1 MNDTNGT
8 FYAVGVGPGAPELLT
23 LQAVNRLRQC
33 PVIAAPQTRSGQMLA
48 LDIARSALDL
58 REKEVLPLS
67 FTMSREPSLRE
78 ESYQTAARQIEAF
91 LQKGLDVAMVN
102 LGDVSVFATAYYILE
117 RIREDGF
124 QTLMAPGVTSFS
136 AVAARLGCSLTQ
148 IDAPLHIIPASADLD
163 SALRF
168 PGTKVLMKSGSAI
181 HETVQALER
190 AGLLDRAALVAD
202 CGLPTEQVYCDRRD
216 VVSSGRYPYTGRL
229 GILREEDKKIVE
241 DSLRQVDALD
251 FADKPFQAIS
261 DGQRQR
267 ILLARALCQQPE
279 LIVLD
284 EPTSYL
290 DIRYKLELLSILKRM
305 VREKNLAV
313 LMSLHEL
320 DLAARV
326 SDTVVCVAGDRIDKI
341 GTPEEIFTR
350 EYIAKLYHMEPG
362 KYDACFDTLEFVP

>member
-8 FYAVGVGPGAPELLT
+8 FYAVGVGPGDPELLT
-23 LQAVNRLRQC
+23 LQAANILKRC
-33 PVIAAPQTRSGQMLA
+33 PVIAAPQTKSGQMLA

-58 REKEVLPLS
+58 REKEILPLS
-67 FTMSREPSLRE
+67 FTMSHEPALRE

-124 QTLMAPGVTSFS
+124 ETLMAPGVTSFS

-163 SALRF
+163 LALQF

-202 CGLPTEQVYCDRRD
+202 CGLPTEQVYRD
-216 VVSSGRYPYTGRL
+216 
-229 GILREEDKKIVE
+229 LRELPENLSYFATIIV
-241 DSLRQVDALD
+241 QGA
-251 FADKPFQAIS
+251 
-261 DGQRQR
+261 
-267 ILLARALCQQPE
+267 
-279 LIVLD
+279 
-284 EPTSYL
+284 
-290 DIRYKLELLSILKRM
+290 
-305 VREKNLAV
+305 
-313 LMSLHEL
+313 
-320 DLAARV
+320 
-326 SDTVVCVAGDRIDKI
+326 
-341 GTPEEIFTR
+341 
-350 EYIAKLYHMEPG
+350 
-362 KYDACFDTLEFVP
+362 

>member
-8 FYAVGVGPGAPELLT
+8 FYAVGVGPGDPELLT
-23 LQAVNRLRQC
+23 LQAANILKRC
-33 PVIAAPQTRSGQMLA
+33 PVIAAPQTKSGQMLA

-102 LGDVSVFATAYYILE
+102 LGDVSIFATAYYIFAEL
-117 RIREDGF
+117 RNDGF
-124 QTLMAPGVTSFS
+124 EAVMAPGVTSFS

-202 CGLPTEQVYCDRRD
+202 CGLPTEQVYRD
-216 VVSSGRYPYTGRL
+216 
-229 GILREEDKKIVE
+229 LRELPENLSYFATIIV
-241 DSLRQVDALD
+241 QGV
-251 FADKPFQAIS
+251 
-261 DGQRQR
+261 
-267 ILLARALCQQPE
+267 
-279 LIVLD
+279 
-284 EPTSYL
+284 
-290 DIRYKLELLSILKRM
+290 
-305 VREKNLAV
+305 
-313 LMSLHEL
+313 
-320 DLAARV
+320 
-326 SDTVVCVAGDRIDKI
+326 
-341 GTPEEIFTR
+341 
-350 EYIAKLYHMEPG
+350 
-362 KYDACFDTLEFVP
+362 

>member
-8 FYAVGVGPGAPELLT
+8 FYAVGVGPGDPELLT
-23 LQAVNRLRQC
+23 LQAANILKRC
-33 PVIAAPQTRSGQMLA
+33 PVIAAPQTKSGQMLA

-102 LGDVSVFATAYYILE
+102 LGDVSIFATAYYILE

-124 QTLMAPGVTSFS
+124 QTVMAPGVTSFS

-181 HETVQALER
+181 RETVHVLER

-202 CGLPTEQVYCDRRD
+202 CGLPTEQVYRD
-216 VVSSGRYPYTGRL
+216 LCELPENLSYFAT
-229 GILREEDKKIVE
+229 IIV
-241 DSLRQVDALD
+241 QGA
-251 FADKPFQAIS
+251 
-261 DGQRQR
+261 
-267 ILLARALCQQPE
+267 
-279 LIVLD
+279 
-284 EPTSYL
+284 
-290 DIRYKLELLSILKRM
+290 
-305 VREKNLAV
+305 
-313 LMSLHEL
+313 
-320 DLAARV
+320 
-326 SDTVVCVAGDRIDKI
+326 
-341 GTPEEIFTR
+341 
-350 EYIAKLYHMEPG
+350 
-362 KYDACFDTLEFVP
+362 

>member
-8 FYAVGVGPGAPELLT
+8 FYAVGVGPGDPELLT
-23 LQAVNRLRQC
+23 LQAANILKRC
-33 PVIAAPQTRSGQMLA
+33 PVIAAPQTKSGQMLA

-58 REKEVLPLS
+58 REKEILPLS
-67 FTMSREPSLRE
+67 FTMSREPALRE

-102 LGDVSVFATAYYILE
+102 LGDVSIFATAYYILE

-163 SALRF
+163 RALQL

-202 CGLPTEQVYCDRRD
+202 CGLPTEQVYRD
-216 VVSSGRYPYTGRL
+216 
-229 GILREEDKKIVE
+229 LRKLPENLSYFATIIV
-241 DSLRQVDALD
+241 QGA
-251 FADKPFQAIS
+251 
-261 DGQRQR
+261 
-267 ILLARALCQQPE
+267 
-279 LIVLD
+279 
-284 EPTSYL
+284 
-290 DIRYKLELLSILKRM
+290 
-305 VREKNLAV
+305 
-313 LMSLHEL
+313 
-320 DLAARV
+320 
-326 SDTVVCVAGDRIDKI
+326 
-341 GTPEEIFTR
+341 
-350 EYIAKLYHMEPG
+350 
-362 KYDACFDTLEFVP
+362 

>member
-1 MNDTNGT
+1 MTHASTRWSLSPEVFMNDTNGT
-8 FYAVGVGPGAPELLT
+8 FYAVGVGPGDPELLT
-23 LQAVNRLRQC
+23 LQAANILKRC
-33 PVIAAPQTRSGQMLA
+33 PVIAAPQTKSGQMLA

-102 LGDVSVFATAYYILE
+102 LGDVSIFATAYYILE

-124 QTLMAPGVTSFS
+124 RTVMAPGVTSFS

-202 CGLPTEQVYCDRRD
+202 CGLPTEQVYRD
-216 VVSSGRYPYTGRL
+216 
-229 GILREEDKKIVE
+229 LRKLPENLSYFATIIV
-241 DSLRQVDALD
+241 QGA
-251 FADKPFQAIS
+251 
-261 DGQRQR
+261 
-267 ILLARALCQQPE
+267 
-279 LIVLD
+279 
-284 EPTSYL
+284 
-290 DIRYKLELLSILKRM
+290 
-305 VREKNLAV
+305 
-313 LMSLHEL
+313 
-320 DLAARV
+320 
-326 SDTVVCVAGDRIDKI
+326 
-341 GTPEEIFTR
+341 
-350 EYIAKLYHMEPG
+350 
-362 KYDACFDTLEFVP
+362 

>member
-8 FYAVGVGPGAPELLT
+8 FYAVGVGPGDPELLT
-23 LQAVNRLRQC
+23 LQAANILKRC
-33 PVIAAPQTRSGQMLA
+33 PVIAAPQTKSGQMLA

-124 QTLMAPGVTSFS
+124 RTVMAPGVTSFS

-181 HETVQALER
+181 RETVHALER

-202 CGLPTEQVYCDRRD
+202 CGLPTEQVYRD
-216 VVSSGRYPYTGRL
+216 
-229 GILREEDKKIVE
+229 LRELPENLSYFATIIV
-241 DSLRQVDALD
+241 QGV
-251 FADKPFQAIS
+251 
-261 DGQRQR
+261 
-267 ILLARALCQQPE
+267 
-279 LIVLD
+279 
-284 EPTSYL
+284 
-290 DIRYKLELLSILKRM
+290 
-305 VREKNLAV
+305 
-313 LMSLHEL
+313 
-320 DLAARV
+320 
-326 SDTVVCVAGDRIDKI
+326 
-341 GTPEEIFTR
+341 
-350 EYIAKLYHMEPG
+350 
-362 KYDACFDTLEFVP
+362 

>member
-8 FYAVGVGPGAPELLT
+8 FYAVGVGPGDPELLT
-23 LQAVNRLRQC
+23 LQAANILKRC
-33 PVIAAPQTRSGQMLA
+33 PVIAAPQTKSGQMLA

-102 LGDVSVFATAYYILE
+102 LGDVSIFATAYYILE

-124 QTLMAPGVTSFS
+124 RTVMAPGVTSFS

-202 CGLPTEQVYCDRRD
+202 CGLPTEQVYRD
-216 VVSSGRYPYTGRL
+216 
-229 GILREEDKKIVE
+229 LRELPENLSYFATIIV
-241 DSLRQVDALD
+241 QGV
-251 FADKPFQAIS
+251 
-261 DGQRQR
+261 
-267 ILLARALCQQPE
+267 
-279 LIVLD
+279 
-284 EPTSYL
+284 
-290 DIRYKLELLSILKRM
+290 
-305 VREKNLAV
+305 
-313 LMSLHEL
+313 
-320 DLAARV
+320 
-326 SDTVVCVAGDRIDKI
+326 
-341 GTPEEIFTR
+341 
-350 EYIAKLYHMEPG
+350 
-362 KYDACFDTLEFVP
+362 